1 MSVHQCNEFRINVPR
16 PTAVK
21 VNKDAL
27 LCADITSHPPIKDFK
42 KAAKKLCYW
51 QKTQPCVTFVLPK
64 DA

>member
-21 VNKDAL
+21 VNKDPLRSAE
-27 LCADITSHPPIKDFK
+27 ITSHPPIKD
-42 KAAKKLCYW
+42 LNSNQETLLW
-51 QKTQPCVTFVLPK
+51 QEIQLCVTFVLLK